1 VGYRA
6 LSGHVEFWGRELRIV
21 ACRVWRAR
29 CEPASPSL
37 LCLRP
42 VDERAPSG
50 DGEFGAEG
58 VPVWLTGLAC
68 LRVPPP
74 LPR

>member
-6 LSGHVEFWGRELRIV
+6 LSGHQEFWGRKLRILASRAV
-21 ACRVWRAR
+21 RAR

-37 LCLRP
+37 LCVGP

-58 VPVWLTGLAC
+58 VPVWLTCLAC
-68 LRVPPP
+68 LRVSQP
-74 LPR
+74 LPC

>member
-1 VGYRA
+1 
-6 LSGHVEFWGRELRIV
+6 LRIV
-21 ACRVWRAR
+21 ASHAVRAR

-50 DGEFGAEG
+50 DGEVWAEG
-58 VPVWLTGLAC
+58 VPVWLT
-68 LRVPPP
+68 
-74 LPR
+74 

>member
-1 VGYRA
+1 
-6 LSGHVEFWGRELRIV
+6 LSGHVEVWGRELRIV
-21 ACRVWRAR
+21 ASRVWRAR
-29 CEPASPSL
+29 CEPAPPSL
-37 LCLRP
+37 LCVGP

-58 VPVWLTGLAC
+58 VPVWLTCLAC
-68 LRVPPP
+68 LRVLPP